1 MLTLK
6 TTTKFKKDYKR
17 MKKQGKDMSLLG
29 EVKNGTIVLEPREL
43 TAPFEVSANTLSM
56 MDQSV
61 QNFRAGK
68 VSEPVDLS
76 SFEE

>member
-43 TAPFEVSANTLSM
+43 TVPFEVSANTLSM

-76 SFEE
+76 AFEE